1 MRALTL
7 ALMLAAPLALST
19 TAAHA
24 NPFGAYTTGV
34 EITQQQMDTLEV
46 GKTSQDQ
53 VREKFGAPGR
63 REQLGDAVA
72 RLLTRLVAQLRSG
85 QQPPGRGG
93 KLQVLVLGRYNRERA
108 CIPADWREYTVRRV
122 FRKAVYNIHVSNETN
137 ACRGVKSITVDGQR
151 IEGTLLPLF
160 NDGEHRVEVVL

>member
-34 EITQQQMDTLEV
+34 EITQQQMDTP
-46 GKTSQDQ
+46 KSARPARP

-63 REQLGDAVA
+63 REQLGDTQVWYYDYVKIK
-72 RLLTRLVAQLRSG
+72 TF
-85 QQPPGRGG
+85 G
-93 KLQVLVLGRYNRERA
+93 KNIQKR
-108 CIPADWREYTVRRV
+108 PSSSSTSRV
-122 FRKAVYNIHVSNETN
+122 
-137 ACRGVKSITVDGQR
+137 C
-151 IEGTLLPLF
+151 
-160 NDGEHRVEVVL
+160 